1 MLIASRQGRGGAQ
14 TPPPLRPA
22 PQVETKTRHEIEQK
36 KQQLRQ
42 VVGDSYRQAPLPRR
56 LRLPPLGLHL
66 VAITL
71 FGAACPPSIPL
82 PNCRDLISSADTIID
97 ISRSCHRLV
106 DLSGGLQVRRW
117 AWGSDAC
124 CALLPL
130 NSPAC

>member
-1 MLIASRQGRGGAQ
+1 MLIAGRQGAQ
-14 TPPPLRPA
+14 ASLPLRPA
-22 PQVETKTRHEIEQK
+22 RQVETKTRHEIEQK

-42 VVGDSYRQAPLPRR
+42 VVGDSYRRALLPRR
-56 LRLPPLGLHL
+56 LRLPPFGCIWLH
-66 VAITL
+66 TL
-71 FGAACPPSIPL
+71 FGAACPPSCASIPL

-106 DLSGGLQVRRW
+106 DLTGGLQVRRW
-117 AWGSDAC
+117 AWGFDAC